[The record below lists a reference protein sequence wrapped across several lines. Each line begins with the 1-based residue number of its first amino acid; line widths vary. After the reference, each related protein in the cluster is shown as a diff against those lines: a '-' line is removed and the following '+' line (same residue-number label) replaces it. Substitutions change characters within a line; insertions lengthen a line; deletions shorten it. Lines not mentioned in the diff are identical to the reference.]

1 MAEIVLT
8 KEQAREFGVAVAKVI
23 DGHDPDVLYEWYAK
37 FNGPMWES
45 LEEIKERMPATRRA
59 VVAAHDRG
67 DSVQA
72 PKPLVYCARKRSD
85 MTPCVITD
93 GDCARDDSGECVG
106 CGRKNVI
113 AGVSDPDDYPAATL
127 DPPTR
132 LVPVDPT
139 IPPEY
144 GQQYRLCQVEDCESD
159 EETGESRATVC
170 GRCHERALDPPTLKV
185 GDSVLYRGSKTPG
198 VLRHIDEP
206 RGEVRWADGYL
217 SSPKLSDLRR
227 VEEDTP

>member
-1 MAEIVLT
+1 MAEVVLT
-8 KEQAREFGVAVAKVI
+8 KEQAQRFVALAELAM
-23 DGHDPDVLYEWYAK
+23 DGENWFADWMEENLLYERGRTA
-37 FNGPMWES
+37 EHV
-45 LEEIKERMPATRRA
+45 IRA
-59 VVAAHDRG
+59 VVAALDRG